1 MNLEVIGKR
10 LIFFGIALIAIFTF
24 LFVFNSTK
32 LTLGPID
39 TEVWSHYA
47 GVISGIVGTTFS
59 LVGVLF
65 LIINLSE
72 QRRISSRQQVE
83 TRFFELVQLHRDN
96 VKEFESKGKTGRTV
110 FIEIK
115 DEFHEL
121 FDLVQ
126 KSYTYKDSS
135 KSITEWE
142 KDCVQISYL
151 ITFFGVNNSS
161 TNYLKRLVREI
172 ITAPQS
178 QSKFE
183 RFCLNRLIKRHQQQ
197 KKKNE
202 QNRNKSY
209 LEYDGHQSRLGHY
222 FRHLFQTVT
231 YINEQPTTLFSYW
244 DKYAYIKTLR
254 AQLSTH
260 EQALFLYNSIS
271 PLGYPWE
278 LDPEIADEN
287 RKLITKYN
295 LVKNLPEGFTRDI
308 NPKTYFPDIFFEF
321 DKTKTENRKQL
332 EKKYCK

>member
-1 MNLEVIGKR
+1 MNLETIGRR
-10 LIFFGIALIAIFTF
+10 LIFIGIALLVIFTL

-32 LTLGPID
+32 LSLGPLD

-115 DEFHEL
+115 DEFH
-121 FDLVQ
+121 DLYDLIQ
-126 KSYTYKDSS
+126 LWYTHLDSS
-135 KSITEWE
+135 KPLSDWE

-161 TNYLKRLVREI
+161 TNYLRRLIHEI
-172 ITAPQS
+172 IIPPLAQT
-178 QSKFE
+178 KFDT
-183 RFCLNRLIKRHQQQ
+183 FCLNPLIANHQQQ
-197 KKKNE
+197 KL
-202 QNRNKSY
+202 RNGQVRKKSY
-209 LEYDGHQSRLGHY
+209 LKYDGHQSRLGHY

-231 YINEQPTTLFSYW
+231 YINGQPPTLFSYRE
-244 DKYAYIKTLR
+244 KYDYIKTLR

-271 PLGYPWE
+271 PLGNPWE
-278 LDPEIADEN
+278 LDSTITDN
-287 RKLITKYN
+287 NQKLITKYN
-295 LVKNLPEGFTRDI
+295 FVKNLPEGFTRAI
-308 NPKTYFPDIFFEF
+308 NPKTYFPDIFYEF
-321 DKTKTENRKQL
+321 DRTETANRKQL
-332 EKKYCK
+332 EQHYR